1 MQEWEMLDAL
11 GWLLGTR
18 LQGDARAESLVGLP
32 PGSAL
37 VREVRADQSAS

>member
-18 LQGDARAESLVGLP
+18 LQGDVRAESLVGLP

-37 VREVRADQSAS
+37 VREVRADQSRS